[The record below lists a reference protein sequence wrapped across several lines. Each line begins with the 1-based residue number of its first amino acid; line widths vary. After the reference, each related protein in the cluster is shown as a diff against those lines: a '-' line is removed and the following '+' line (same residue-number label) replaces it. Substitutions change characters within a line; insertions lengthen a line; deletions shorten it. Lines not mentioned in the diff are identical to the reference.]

1 MSDKPELT
9 ALQLWILRAQR
20 EILLKGNAGCE
31 EPASRRR
38 SPATGDE
45 PTVRVRT

>member
-20 EILLKGNAGCE
+20 EILMKGDLGRQAPESRTEASAGPE
-31 EPASRRR
+31 
-38 SPATGDE
+38 SPAI
-45 PTVRVRT
+45 RVAP